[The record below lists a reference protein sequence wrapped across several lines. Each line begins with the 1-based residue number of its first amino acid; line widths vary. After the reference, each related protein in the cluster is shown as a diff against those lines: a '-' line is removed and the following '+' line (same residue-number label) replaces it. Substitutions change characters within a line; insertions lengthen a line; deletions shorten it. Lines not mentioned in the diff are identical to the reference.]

1 MVRRAAARKVEDVPA
16 RGEPIETTEP
26 LEPVKGLLY
35 WARMTQK
42 WFKAADVCEM
52 AELQPYVLRS
62 WEKEFPGIGVQK
74 SAESP
79 RLYRQSDVEQVLKIK
94 QLVFGE
100 GLTLSGARRRLEE
113 SDEPQSGAADED
125 VAEVLDALAS
135 DARTR
140 IASVRDGL
148 RSILKLLSSAPG
160 TVVVVD
166 DYRLEPPAPS
176 LVKGARRSMAARSKS
191 SVASKRVVARKP
203 ARPAKRNKRATA

>member
-1 MVRRAAARKVEDVPA
+1 
-16 RGEPIETTEP
+16 
-26 LEPVKGLLY
+26 
-35 WARMTQK
+35 MTQK

-52 AELQPYVLRS
+52 AELQLYVLRS

-74 SAESP
+74 SADSP
-79 RLYRQSDVEQVLKIK
+79 RLYRQSDVEQVRRIK

-100 GLTLSGARRRLEE
+100 GLTLAGARRRIEE
-113 SDEPQSGAADED
+113 NGGHQLGAADKD
-125 VAEVLDALAS
+125 VEEVLEALAS

-166 DYRLEPPAPS
+166 DYRLEPPSPS
-176 LVKGARRSMAARSKS
+176 LVKGARRSIAARSKAS
-191 SVASKRVVARKP
+191 IASKRVAARKP
-203 ARPAKRNKRATA
+203 ARPAKRNKRASA

>member
-1 MVRRAAARKVEDVPA
+1 
-16 RGEPIETTEP
+16 
-26 LEPVKGLLY
+26 
-35 WARMTQK
+35 MTQK

-79 RLYRQSDVEQVLKIK
+79 RLYRQSDVDQVKRIR

-100 GLTLSGARRRLEE
+100 GLTLAGARRRLEE
-113 SDEPQSGAADED
+113 TAAPQSGADDKD
-125 VAEVLDALAS
+125 VEEVLEALAS

-140 IASVRDGL
+140 IARVRDGL
-148 RSILKLLSSAPG
+148 RSILKLLSAAPG

-166 DYRLEPPAPS
+166 DYRLEPPA
-176 LVKGARRSMAARSKS
+176 LVKRQRRSVAARSKPT
-191 SVASKRVVARKP
+191 VASKRVAARKP
-203 ARPAKRNKRATA
+203 ARPAKRKRASA

>member
-1 MVRRAAARKVEDVPA
+1 
-16 RGEPIETTEP
+16 
-26 LEPVKGLLY
+26 
-35 WARMTQK
+35 MTQK

-74 SAESP
+74 SADSP
-79 RLYRQSDVEQVLKIK
+79 RLYRQSDIEQVKKIK

-100 GLTLSGARRRLEE
+100 GLTLAGARRRLEQAAAPGA
-113 SDEPQSGAADED
+113 SDEE
-125 VAEVLDALAS
+125 VAEVLEALAS

-148 RSILKLLSSAPG
+148 RSILKLLSAAPG

-166 DYRLEPPAPS
+166 DYRLTSPTP
-176 LVKGARRSMAARSKS
+176 VKAARRSLEVRSKAR
-191 SVASKRVVARKP
+191 VISKQAAKR
-203 ARPAKRNKRATA
+203 RPAKPAPKRGKRASA

>member
-1 MVRRAAARKVEDVPA
+1 
-16 RGEPIETTEP
+16 
-26 LEPVKGLLY
+26 
-35 WARMTQK
+35 MTQK

-79 RLYRQSDVEQVLKIK
+79 RLYRQSDIEHVKRIK

-100 GLTLSGARRRLEE
+100 GLTLAGARRRIEE
-113 SDEPQSGAADED
+113 NGGPQVGAADKD
-125 VAEVLDALAS
+125 VEEVLEALAS
-135 DARTR
+135 DAKTR

-166 DYRLEPPAPS
+166 DYRLEPPSPS
-176 LVKGARRSMAARSKS
+176 LVKGARRSMAARSKAS
-191 SVASKRVVARKP
+191 SVASKRVAARKP
-203 ARPAKRNKRATA
+203 ARPAKRKRASA